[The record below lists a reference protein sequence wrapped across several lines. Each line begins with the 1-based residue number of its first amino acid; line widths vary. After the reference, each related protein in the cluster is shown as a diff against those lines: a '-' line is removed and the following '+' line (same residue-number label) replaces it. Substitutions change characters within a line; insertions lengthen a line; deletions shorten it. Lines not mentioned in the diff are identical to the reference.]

1 MKYKGIILL
10 DVLSYPYKYPNK
22 TLLPPY
28 IRSDYLRSLARI
40 FHELKNDLPDISGQL
55 INTTGNPVRFC
66 SLPCFR
72 EHAEVPTEGL
82 TEG

>member
-28 IRSDYLRSLARI
+28 VRSDYLRSLARI
-40 FHELKNDLPDISGQL
+40 FHEIKSDLPDISGQL
-55 INTTGNPVRFC
+55 IKPHLIDKGIDIYKWQGDTSLKY
-66 SLPCFR
+66 SLP
-72 EHAEVPTEGL
+72 
-82 TEG
+82 